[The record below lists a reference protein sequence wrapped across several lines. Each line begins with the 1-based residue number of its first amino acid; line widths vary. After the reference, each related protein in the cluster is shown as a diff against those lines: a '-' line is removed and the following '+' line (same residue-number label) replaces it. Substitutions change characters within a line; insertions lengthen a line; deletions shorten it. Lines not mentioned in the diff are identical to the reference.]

1 MVVLMV
7 WIFILYLGFKFVQ
20 STTSSPSLNPSNLL
34 SCDYVRDQLTQSIVI
49 PRNPNVKA
57 LAKTWKALQNT
68 FDQNKPQPLD
78 LKLKTFA
85 SISEFP
91 SLEDIKT
98 HTPLSIVDAEA
109 SRASHA
115 EVVRRLPEYSD
126 NLYEGRGIVILA
138 GGKFSGFA
146 TTGMG
151 MLREIGSAL
160 PVEVWLKDKNEEKAG
175 WCEEIETD
183 GMICRRLS
191 DYMDVSKMEHGY
203 QLKIS
208 TIFFS
213 SFQQVLFLDADNVPV
228 RLPDTIFESKTFSE
242 KGVILWPDYWKHTG
256 SPLLPFV
263 IGLSDSGSEIL
274 REGQTTESGQLVWD
288 KKRHWKVRSISAPFI
303 ESIVCRLTLLS
314 TVVMF
319 SSIL

>member
-7 WIFILYLGFKFVQ
+7 WIFILYLGFRIVQ

-34 SCDYVRDQLTQSIVI
+34 SCDYARDHLTQSIVI
-49 PRNPNVKA
+49 PKTPNVKA
-57 LAKTWKALQNT
+57 LAKTWKSLQNT

-78 LKLKTFA
+78 LSLKTFA

-98 HTPLSIVDAEA
+98 HTPLSVVDAQA
-109 SRASHA
+109 SRDSHV
-115 EVVRRLPEYSD
+115 EVVSRLPEYSE
-126 NLYEGRGIVILA
+126 NLYKGRGIVILA

-151 MLREIGSAL
+151 MLREMGSAL
-160 PVEVWLKDKNEEKAG
+160 PVEVWLKDKKEEKAG
-175 WCEEIETD
+175 WCNDIEAD
-183 GMICRRLS
+183 GMVCRRLS

-213 SFQQVLFLDADNVPV
+213 SFEQVLFLDADNVPV
-228 RLPDTIFESKTFSE
+228 RIPDPIFESKTFTE
-242 KGVILWPDYWKHTG
+242 TGVVLWPDYWKHTG
-256 SPLLPFV
+256 SPLLPFE
-263 IGLSDSGSEIL
+263 IGLSDSESEML

-288 KKRHWKVRSISAPFI
+288 KKRHWKVRIFQHLCLPSGS
-303 ESIVCRLTLLS
+303 C
-314 TVVMF
+314 
-319 SSIL
+319 